1 MPTQPADA
9 SVPANP
15 ETGAPTPTAAADPS
29 ALAAPGP
36 DTHPAM
42 PMPTPEEAAEL
53 RAKAHQA
60 DENWTRYL
68 RAMADLENFKK
79 RAARERQEAEK
90 YRHEALLRDLLPVLD
105 NLEMA
110 FAAAQDSSLASLAA
124 LEAGVTMIRQQLR
137 TVLTGAGLEEIDA
150 TGQAFDPRLHEA
162 VAQQESTEVPDGRV
176 LQQVRRGFKY
186 RDRLLR
192 PASVVVAQHKSKA

>member
-1 MPTQPADA
+1 
-9 SVPANP
+9 
-15 ETGAPTPTAAADPS
+15 
-29 ALAAPGP
+29 
-36 DTHPAM
+36 
-42 PMPTPEEAAEL
+42 
-53 RAKAHQA
+53 
-60 DENWTRYL
+60 
-68 RAMADLENFKK
+68 
-79 RAARERQEAEK
+79 
-90 YRHEALLRDLLPVLD
+90 
-105 NLEMA
+105 
-110 FAAAQDSSLASLAA
+110 
-124 LEAGVTMIRQQLR
+124 MIRQQLR